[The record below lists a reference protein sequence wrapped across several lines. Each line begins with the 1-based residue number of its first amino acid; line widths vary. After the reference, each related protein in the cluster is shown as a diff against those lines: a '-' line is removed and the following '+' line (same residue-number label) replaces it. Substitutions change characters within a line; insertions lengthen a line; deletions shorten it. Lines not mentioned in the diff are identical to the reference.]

1 MDKKLLENAKIDTLS
16 VFPTMCEYVRHLDSS
31 IHQSIFIE
39 KSKAV
44 KWRQYTK
51 IPFPFSTYVEQ
62 YCGFINFSLQ
72 PGEAV
77 SEKVLKSYCWMYSTF
92 NIPRDFQGQCARKN
106 QSNNP
111 MYNSYYQWVSLFLIF
126 QAFLFYFPRI
136 IWLMSEGGNCE
147 IIKLELQLSICLLS
161 YCNYR
166 INEIPG

>member
-1 MDKKLLENAKIDTLS
+1 MRY
-16 VFPTMCEYVRHLDSS
+16 FCEYVRHPDSS

-44 KWRQYTK
+44 KMTSVIHQNT
-51 IPFPFSTYVEQ
+51 ISIFHIYVEQ

-92 NIPRDFQGQCARKN
+92 NIPRDFQGQCARKK

-147 IIKLELQLSICLLS
+147 IIKLELQLSFSICLLS